1 MIDDDPLLSR
11 DWIKMT
17 IKYPGFC
24 LICKQR
30 INRAEVGYW
39 SRTAKSILHKDCYDL
54 SIPNDKKNQS
64 LLTKKTDQGKKDGDD
79 LVADFI
85 AQRQNKERCFICGNR
100 IDFHES
106 LILTLLKL
114 ERNISALETFFC
126 STCLSRSDLDIFE
139 DYKHAFSKNLK
150 SG

>member
-1 MIDDDPLLSR
+1 MDDDPLLSR

-17 IKYPGFC
+17 VKYPGFC
-24 LICKQR
+24 LICKKR
-30 INRAEVGYW
+30 INGAEVGYW
-39 SRTAKSILHKDCYDL
+39 SRTAKSILHADCYDL
-54 SIPNDKKNQS
+54 SVLNDKKNQA
-64 LLTKKTDQGKKDGDD
+64 LLHNKTDQGKKKGYN
-79 LVADFI
+79 LLPDFI
-85 AQRQNKERCFICGNR
+85 TQRQNKERCFICGNR